1 MSGSSTSHRAGN
13 SHRPGTVEFGKELRK
28 VFAVQFIYSDLGQRQ
43 RGDVVEVVLQGSE
56 VNIALLDS
64 PNYSAFKN
72 GRRWRGVGGLA
83 KRSPILLSVP
93 RASHWYGVAY
103 IPGGY
108 RGRVRAGFRVLP
120 GALPPIRRGSP
131 SPLGSIRQAADD
143 YLDSFADADHP
154 DRAFDVFISH
164 AGEDKDAV
172 VRPLALALRER
183 GLEVWYDEFEL
194 RIGDSLRR
202 KIDRGLVACR
212 FGVVVLSP
220 SFFAKG
226 WPNYKLDGLVT
237 REVAGERQLILPIWH
252 QVTKADVMGYSP
264 SLADKLARSTADVSI
279 DAMADEIT
287 DVVRPCDREDVA

>member
-1 MSGSSTSHRAGN
+1 MKG
-13 SHRPGTVEFGKELRK
+13 RP
-28 VFAVQFIYSDLGQRQ
+28 VQFIYSDLGQRH
-43 RGDVVEVVLQGSE
+43 RGDVVEVVLKGSE
-56 VNIALLDS
+56 ANVALIDS
-64 PNYSAFKN
+64 SNYSAFKN

-83 KRSPILLSVP
+83 KRSPIHLTVP
-93 RASHWYGVAY
+93 RAGHWYGVAY

-120 GALPPIRRGSP
+120 GALPPIRHASA

-143 YLDSFADADHP
+143 YAETFADADIP

-172 VRPLALALRER
+172 VRPLAHALRER

-202 KIDRGLVACR
+202 KIDRGLIACR

-226 WPNYKLDGLVT
+226 WPNYELDGLVT
-237 REVAGERQLILPIWH
+237 REVAGGRQLILPIWH

-264 SLADKLARSTADVSI
+264 SLADKLARSTADLSI
-279 DAMADEIT
+279 NVLADEIA
-287 DVVRPCDREDVA
+287 DVVRPTDEEDVA